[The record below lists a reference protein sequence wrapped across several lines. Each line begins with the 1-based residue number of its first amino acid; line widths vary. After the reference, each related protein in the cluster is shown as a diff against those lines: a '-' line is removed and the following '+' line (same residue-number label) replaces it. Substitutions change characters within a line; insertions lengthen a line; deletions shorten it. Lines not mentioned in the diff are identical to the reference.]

1 MPKENIEIY
10 TKKQPTFYDEG
21 MDESDDEDRFKKL
34 RSLRSLPR
42 LPVPAIQY
50 IIFTL
55 FTNIQ
60 IQDSMFVQI
69 FQVFKRN
76 K

>member
-1 MPKENIEIY
+1 MPEENIEIY

-21 MDESDDEDRFKKL
+21 MEESDDEDRFKKL
-34 RSLRSLPR
+34 RSYRSLPR
-42 LPVPAIQY
+42 VPVPAIQY
-50 IIFTL
+50 IIIIS

-60 IQDSMFVQI
+60 IQVLMFVQI